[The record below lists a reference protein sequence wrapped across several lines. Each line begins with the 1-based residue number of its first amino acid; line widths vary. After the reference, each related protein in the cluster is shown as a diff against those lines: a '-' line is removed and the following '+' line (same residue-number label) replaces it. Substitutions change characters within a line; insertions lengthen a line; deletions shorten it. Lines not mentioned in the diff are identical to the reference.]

1 MNVQVVDLFAIYPII
16 TDRLKCFEHVL
27 FEMSE
32 IIDNL
37 ITVVMKCKDKRFALK
52 VCIGA
57 NFKYNCIHCDIM

>member
-1 MNVQVVDLFAIYPII
+1 MAYFVLDLRLEMLAFAMNVQVADLFAIYPII

-37 ITVVMKCKDKRFALK
+37 ITVVMKCKD
-52 VCIGA
+52 
-57 NFKYNCIHCDIM
+57 

>member
-1 MNVQVVDLFAIYPII
+1 MSYFVLDLCLKMLAFAMNVQVVDLFAIYPII

-37 ITVVMKCKDKRFALK
+37 ITVVMKCKD
-52 VCIGA
+52 
-57 NFKYNCIHCDIM
+57 

>member
-1 MNVQVVDLFAIYPII
+1 MAYFVLDLSLEMLAFAMNVQVVDLFAIYPII

-37 ITVVMKCKDKRFALK
+37 ITIVMKCKD
-52 VCIGA
+52 
-57 NFKYNCIHCDIM
+57 

>member
-1 MNVQVVDLFAIYPII
+1 MAYFVLDLCLKMLAFAINVQVVDLFAIYPII

-37 ITVVMKCKDKRFALK
+37 ITVVMKCKD
-52 VCIGA
+52 
-57 NFKYNCIHCDIM
+57 

>member
-1 MNVQVVDLFAIYPII
+1 MVYFVLDLSLEMLAFAMNVQVVDLFAIYPII

-37 ITVVMKCKDKRFALK
+37 ITVVMKCKD
-52 VCIGA
+52 
-57 NFKYNCIHCDIM
+57 

>member
-1 MNVQVVDLFAIYPII
+1 MAYFVLDLCLEMLAFAMNVQVVDLFAIYPII

-37 ITVVMKCKDKRFALK
+37 ITVVMKCKD
-52 VCIGA
+52 
-57 NFKYNCIHCDIM
+57 

>member
-1 MNVQVVDLFAIYPII
+1 MAYFILDLCLKMLAFAMNVQVVDLFAIYPII

-37 ITVVMKCKDKRFALK
+37 ITVVMKCKD
-52 VCIGA
+52 
-57 NFKYNCIHCDIM
+57 

>member
-1 MNVQVVDLFAIYPII
+1 MAYFVLDLSLEMLAFAMNVQVVDLFAIYLII

-37 ITVVMKCKDKRFALK
+37 ITVVMKCKD
-52 VCIGA
+52 
-57 NFKYNCIHCDIM
+57 

>member
-1 MNVQVVDLFAIYPII
+1 MAYFVLDLSLKMVAFAMNVQVVDLFAIYPII

-37 ITVVMKCKDKRFALK
+37 ITVVMKCKD
-52 VCIGA
+52 
-57 NFKYNCIHCDIM
+57 

>member
-1 MNVQVVDLFAIYPII
+1 MAYFVLDLSLEMLAFAMNVQVVDLFAIYPII

-37 ITVVMKCKDKRFALK
+37 ITVVMKCKD
-52 VCIGA
+52 
-57 NFKYNCIHCDIM
+57 

>member
-1 MNVQVVDLFAIYPII
+1 MAYFVLDLSLEMLAFAMNVQVVDLFAIYPII

-37 ITVVMKCKDKRFALK
+37 ITVVMKYKD
-52 VCIGA
+52 
-57 NFKYNCIHCDIM
+57 

>member
-1 MNVQVVDLFAIYPII
+1 MAYFVLDLCLEMLAYAMNVQVVDLFAIYPII

-37 ITVVMKCKDKRFALK
+37 ITVVMKCKD
-52 VCIGA
+52 
-57 NFKYNCIHCDIM
+57 

>member
-1 MNVQVVDLFAIYPII
+1 MAYFVLDLCLKLLAFAMNVQVVDLFAIYPII

-37 ITVVMKCKDKRFALK
+37 ITVVMKYKD
-52 VCIGA
+52 
-57 NFKYNCIHCDIM
+57 

>member
-1 MNVQVVDLFAIYPII
+1 MAYFVLDLCLKMVAFAMNVQVVDVFAIYPII

-37 ITVVMKCKDKRFALK
+37 ITVVMKCKD
-52 VCIGA
+52 
-57 NFKYNCIHCDIM
+57 

>member
-1 MNVQVVDLFAIYPII
+1 MAYFVLDLSLEMLAFAMNVQVVDLFALYPII

-37 ITVVMKCKDKRFALK
+37 ITVVMKCKD
-52 VCIGA
+52 
-57 NFKYNCIHCDIM
+57 

>member
-1 MNVQVVDLFAIYPII
+1 MAYFVLDLCLKLLAFAMNIQVVDLFAIYPII

-37 ITVVMKCKDKRFALK
+37 ITVVMKCKD
-52 VCIGA
+52 
-57 NFKYNCIHCDIM
+57 

>member
-1 MNVQVVDLFAIYPII
+1 MAYFVLDLCLKLLAFAMNVQVVDLFAIYPII

-37 ITVVMKCKDKRFALK
+37 ITVVMKCKD
-52 VCIGA
+52 
-57 NFKYNCIHCDIM
+57 

>member
-1 MNVQVVDLFAIYPII
+1 MAYFVLDLRLKMLAFAMNGQVVDLFAIYPII

-37 ITVVMKCKDKRFALK
+37 ITVVMKCKD
-52 VCIGA
+52 
-57 NFKYNCIHCDIM
+57 

>member
-1 MNVQVVDLFAIYPII
+1 MAYFVLDLCLEMLAYAMNVQVVDLFAIYPII

-37 ITVVMKCKDKRFALK
+37 ITVVMKFKD
-52 VCIGA
+52 
-57 NFKYNCIHCDIM
+57 

>member
-1 MNVQVVDLFAIYPII
+1 MAYFILDLCLKLLAFAMNVQVVDLFAIYPII

-37 ITVVMKCKDKRFALK
+37 ITVVMKCKD
-52 VCIGA
+52 
-57 NFKYNCIHCDIM
+57 

>member
-1 MNVQVVDLFAIYPII
+1 MAYFVLDLSLKMLAFAMNVQVVDLFAINPII

-37 ITVVMKCKDKRFALK
+37 ITVVMKCKD
-52 VCIGA
+52 
-57 NFKYNCIHCDIM
+57 